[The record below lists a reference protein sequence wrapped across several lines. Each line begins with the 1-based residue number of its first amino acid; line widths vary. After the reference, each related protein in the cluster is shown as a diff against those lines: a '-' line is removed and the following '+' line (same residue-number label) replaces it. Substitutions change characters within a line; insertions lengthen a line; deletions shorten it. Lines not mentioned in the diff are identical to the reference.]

1 MKKQQGTCTTCFSGH
16 NLSRKGKTQNKK
28 AKTIQNPKKLKASHF
43 AVETVGISIG
53 VSWLSQGE
61 GKRDPRASLQAA
73 SGRTTK
79 RKEKR
84 VAGAQTSASSEKG
97 MGGGGV
103 FQTFSAVENTEK
115 QKLIT
120 TCGLL
125 KPQNYVSK
133 MCSGA
138 SKILVT
144 SFISLFIS
152 KLSLKRSTQRKKA
165 WKRTGC
171 VFTRIQTPHGMC

>member
-1 MKKQQGTCTTCFSGH
+1 
-16 NLSRKGKTQNKK
+16 
-28 AKTIQNPKKLKASHF
+28 LKASHF
-43 AVETVGISIG
+43 AVETVGRSTG
-53 VSWLSQGE
+53 VSWLSRGE
-61 GKRDPRASLQAA
+61 GRGRGTLGLPCRAA

-79 RKEKR
+79 GKEKR
-84 VAGAQTSASSEKG
+84 LAGAQTSAFSEKG
-97 MGGGGV
+97 MGV
-103 FQTFSAVENTEK
+103 RVYFRHFSAVENSEK

-152 KLSLKRSTQRKKA
+152 KLSLKLSTQRNKA

>member
-1 MKKQQGTCTTCFSGH
+1 MHNLFSGH

-79 RKEKR
+79 GKEKR

-97 MGGGGV
+97 MGGV
-103 FQTFSAVENTEK
+103 FQIFSAVENSEK

-152 KLSLKRSTQRKKA
+152 KLSLK
-165 WKRTGC
+165 
-171 VFTRIQTPHGMC
+171 